1 MRGCKAWLCISWA
14 GGRQARDGDHG
25 AGLMVW
31 GREWGVAGPRVGGTG
46 SSSAAQGPCEGPGLP
61 HPRLPCGAQ
70 GLSPRCTAP
79 SQPHSSA
86 PWGCP
91 LFLGGQKLPIEHG
104 RRCWGSQP
112 PPPPPP
118 QVLRILA
125 GKVVVGHAIHNDF
138 KALRYSHPKALT
150 RDTSQIPL
158 LNRRGGFPENMTISL
173 KRLTKALLDQDIQ
186 VPWLEPP
193 RRWGPP
199 VPCQGDSGE
208 GRAIPGGRLRGSCTI
223 QGTLNSAT
231 AASPG
236 ARQPC
241 ASVSPSLESSLWEG
255 GMLSSTPAAFFL
267 LFSP

>member
-1 MRGCKAWLCISWA
+1 M
-14 GGRQARDGDHG
+14 
-25 AGLMVW
+25 
-31 GREWGVAGPRVGGTG
+31 
-46 SSSAAQGPCEGPGLP
+46 
-61 HPRLPCGAQ
+61 
-70 GLSPRCTAP
+70 
-79 SQPHSSA
+79 
-86 PWGCP
+86 
-91 LFLGGQKLPIEHG
+91 
-104 RRCWGSQP
+104 
-112 PPPPPP
+112 
-118 QVLRILA
+118 
-125 GKVVVGHAIHNDF
+125 VGHAIHNDF

-193 RRWGPP
+193 RRWGPR

-223 QGTLNSAT
+223 QGTLSSAT

-255 GMLSSTPAAFFL
+255 GTLSSIPAAFFL

>member
-1 MRGCKAWLCISWA
+1 M
-14 GGRQARDGDHG
+14 
-25 AGLMVW
+25 
-31 GREWGVAGPRVGGTG
+31 
-46 SSSAAQGPCEGPGLP
+46 
-61 HPRLPCGAQ
+61 
-70 GLSPRCTAP
+70 
-79 SQPHSSA
+79 
-86 PWGCP
+86 
-91 LFLGGQKLPIEHG
+91 EHR

-112 PPPPPP
+112 PPHPP

-208 GRAIPGGRLRGSCTI
+208 GRAIPG
-223 QGTLNSAT
+223 
-231 AASPG
+231 
-236 ARQPC
+236 
-241 ASVSPSLESSLWEG
+241 ED
-255 GMLSSTPAAFFL
+255 
-267 LFSP
+267 